1 MINGV
6 INIYKIKGFTSH
18 DVVAKLRGMLGQ
30 KKIGHTG
37 TLDPEATGVLP
48 VCLGSATKLCDFLT
62 EKEKEY
68 IARIRLGVVTD
79 TQDMTGRILE
89 EKEVAVT
96 REEAVAALE
105 RFLGD
110 YDQIP
115 PMYSAIKINGKKLYE
130 LARQGKEVE
139 RKARRVRINAVEL
152 LAFEPPFLTVRV
164 SCSKGTYIRTL
175 CHDAGQ
181 ALGCGAAMEELER
194 SRSGSFR
201 KEDAITLEELQ
212 KRLDAAGD
220 GGIREAVSEFLI
232 PVDEL
237 LREYPAVRLQPS
249 ADCLG
254 ENGNPFSRR
263 DCAQEEADPGEE
275 ARYRVYT
282 GEGRFVG
289 IYEYRKKENRYF
301 PVKMFIS
308 K

>member
-6 INIYKIKGFTSH
+6 INIYKVKGFTSH

-30 KKIGHTG
+30 KRIGHTG

-62 EKEKEY
+62 EKDKEY

-79 TQDMTGRILE
+79 TQDMTGTVLE
-89 EKEVAVT
+89 ERPVDVT
-96 REEAVAALE
+96 QKQVKDVLD

-115 PMYSAIKINGKKLYE
+115 PMYSAVKINGKKLYE

-139 RKARRVRINAVEL
+139 RKARRIRIHEIELLSFELPFLKVRI
-152 LAFEPPFLTVRV
+152 

-194 SRSGSFR
+194 TRSGQFGR
-201 KEDAITLEELQ
+201 ENAVTLEELQ
-212 KRLDAAGD
+212 KRLDECEAAS
-220 GGIREAVSEFLI
+220 IKEAIEESLI
-232 PVDEL
+232 PTDIVLDEFPPLRL
-237 LREYPAVRLQPS
+237 LLSSGY
-249 ADCLG
+249 LG
-254 ENGNPFSRR
+254 ENGNPFHRENCCEGESDFR
-263 DCAQEEADPGEE
+263 DGG
-275 ARYRVYT
+275 RYRVYT
-282 GEGRFVG
+282 GEAQFVG
-289 IYEYRKKENRYF
+289 IYEYREKENRFF